1 MGILLRAF
9 ESHAQ
14 ALVLLATNSGRAFSM
29 KVMANRGN
37 EQFYPLISKFLLQ
50 EKGINFYYIHHVT
63 DIKKSKTNILK
74 LNPK

>member
-37 EQFYPLISKFLLQ
+37 EEFYPLISKFLLQ
-50 EKGINFYYIHHVT
+50 EKSN
-63 DIKKSKTNILK
+63 
-74 LNPK
+74 